1 MAFLVRWTDAEG
13 DKAEAVATAKA
24 AMALYLEAT
33 EKESTDVAVHDDLG
47 RTVMPDELARLAAA
61 ESGAG

>member
-24 AMALYLEAT
+24 AMALYAEAI
-33 EKESTDVAVHDDLG
+33 EKEYTGIAVHDDSS
-47 RTVMPDELARLAAA
+47 RTVTPEELARLAAT
-61 ESGAG
+61 EP